1 MFLQELRKIDIFRDL
16 SDGELRSLSE
26 LFEEVSFAANHLVF
40 RQGDLA
46 EAFYVVQEGA
56 VVIFRDG
63 GEEEPVLLLARLGPG
78 DHFGE
83 FGIYDELIRSASA
96 RTAEPSR
103 ILRIGKRALLGVL
116 YEHPTVALHLQTA
129 AARQQGSARVSGLA
143 RRREVRTIIDKEV
156 VLMLAD
162 GTSTKVRL
170 LNLSRGGLC
179 LQGVPASWQVGR
191 RVRFHVGL
199 GTGML
204 ELGGEVSWIREGAVG
219 VLFTQRSQGHNTKI
233 QWALRQLVGQR
244 RRSLSESAER
254 PRRYAS

>member
-1 MFLQELRKIDIFRDL
+1 MFVQKLRKIDIFRDL
-16 SDGELRSLSE
+16 SDGELRALSE
-26 LFEEVSFAANHLVF
+26 LFEEVSLAANHLVF
-40 RQGDLA
+40 RQGDYA
-46 EAFYVVQEGA
+46 EAFYVIQQGT

-63 GEEEPVLLLARLGPG
+63 GEDEPVQLLARLGPG

-103 ILRIGKRALLGVL
+103 ILRIGKRELLGVL
-116 YEHPTVALHLQTA
+116 FEHPTVALRLQTA
-129 AARQQGSARVSGLA
+129 AARQHGSVQVSGLA

-162 GTSTKVRL
+162 GTSTKARL

-179 LQGVPASWQVGR
+179 LRGVPEAWEVGR
-191 RVRFHVGL
+191 RVRFHLGL

-204 ELGGEVSWIREGAVG
+204 QLGGEVSWVRDDTVG
-219 VLFTQRSQGHNTKI
+219 VTFTQRSQGHNTKV

-244 RRSLSESAER
+244 QQALSEAAEL